1 MKAETWMAALSA
13 LALSLGGAAALDT
26 HAATSQNLSTPGTS
40 CAAYNAGQALDID
53 YLAQGVRNA
62 NAAPRSVVC
71 PIVRH
76 PVTGP
81 AQTYY
86 VDGSNLNGACTS
98 CTVYAYNFTGQL
110 LSSSSFNQCG
120 ATYDQPVSLPT
131 VSFWNFVS
139 VVCTLP
145 ASYNGVVFGAFAVD
159 N

>member
-1 MKAETWMAALSA
+1 M
-13 LALSLGGAAALDT
+13 
-26 HAATSQNLSTPGTS
+26 
-40 CAAYNAGQALDID
+40 
-53 YLAQGVRNA
+53 
-62 NAAPRSVVC
+62 VC

-98 CTVYAYNFTGQL
+98 CTVYAYNYTGQF
-110 LSSSSFNQCG
+110 LSSYSFNQCG

-139 VVCTLP
+139 VVCSLP
-145 ASYNGVVFGAFAVD
+145 ANYNGTVFGAFAVD